1 MRRITQQALSLL
13 GSISLALSAH
23 GIAQAAQDSVK
34 VGMMLPYSGTYADLG
49 NNIDQGFQ
57 LYIDEQGG
65 TLDGVKIEYVRLDD
79 ESNPSKGPENANRL
93 VNRDKVDVMVGT
105 VHSGVAMAM
114 AKVANDTDTL
124 LIIPNAGAMAITG
137 PLCSNNIFRSS
148 FSNWQP
154 GYAMGKVAADK
165 FGHKTAVTVT
175 WKYAA
180 GDESVQGFTEGFEE
194 GGGKVVRNLTVPFPD
209 VEFQALLTEIAS
221 LKPDAVYTFFA
232 GGGAVK
238 FVLDY
243 AAAGL
248 KDNISLYG
256 AGFITDG
263 TLQAQGKA
271 AEGLYTTLHYADDL
285 DLAKDKSFREAYEK
299 KFNRAPDVY
308 SVQGYD
314 AAQMLHAGLKEAK
327 GDFSNRDAVV
337 KGMSSATYD
346 SPRGK
351 LTLSPSHNPVHDLY
365 LRKVENGINAY
376 QGVAVAQLGDPA
388 RGCRLK

>member
-1 MRRITQQALSLL
+1 MRIMKQALSLL

-23 GIAQAAQDSVK
+23 GIAQAADKSVK

-57 LYIDEQGG
+57 LYIEEQGG
-65 TLDGVKIEYVRLDD
+65 TLNGVKVDYVRLDD
-79 ESNPSKGPENANRL
+79 ESNPSKAPENANRL
-93 VNRDKVDVMVGT
+93 VNRDKVDVMLGT

-114 AKVANDTDTL
+114 AKVANDTNTL

-137 PLCSNNIFRSS
+137 PMCSPNIFRSS

-180 GDESVQGFTEGFEE
+180 GDESVQGFTDGFTE

-221 LKPDAVYTFFA
+221 IKPDAVYTFFA

-248 KDNISLYG
+248 KDQIPLYG

-263 TLQAQGKA
+263 TLQAQGAA

-285 DLAKDKSFREAYEK
+285 DNAKDKAFREAYQK
-299 KFNRAPDVY
+299 RFNRAPDVY
-308 SVQGYD
+308 AVQGYD
-314 AAQMLHAGLKEAK
+314 AAQMLHAGLKAAN
-327 GDFSNRDAVV
+327 GDFGNRDALV
-337 KGMSSATYD
+337 KGMRAASYD
-346 SPRGK
+346 SPRGPLK
-351 LTLSPSHNPVHDLY
+351 LSNSHNPVHNLY
-365 LRKVENGINAY
+365 LRKVEDGMNKY
-376 QGVAVAQLGDPA
+376 QGVAVADLSDPA
-388 RGCRLK
+388 RGCRM